1 MERIFPIE
9 NPIECSMVRRIN
21 RFVVEVCLEGKRYR
35 AHINNT
41 GRLHEFLAEGRRGF
55 CLRNRSPGKTD
66 YRLFSMRE
74 GELGAIIDT
83 QLQMRAFEG
92 SLKMKLIPWLD
103 GYSILARNA
112 RLGESRI
119 DYLLQCEGREV
130 YLEVKSAAL
139 REGEHAM
146 YPDCPSARGRKHI
159 KELTNQAKEGNRAII
174 LFIGALPGIKAFK
187 PNRSAD
193 PELYELLLEARE
205 AGVELRSM
213 GIVYNP
219 EDSFV
224 YLFNPD
230 LEIELSPG

>member
-9 NPIECSMVRRIN
+9 NPLECSIVRRIN
-21 RFVVEVCLEGKRYR
+21 RFVVEVCLKGKRDR

-41 GRLHEFLAEGRRGF
+41 GRLHEFLVEGKRGF
-55 CLRNRSPGKTD
+55 CLRNKRPGKTD

-83 QLQMRAFEG
+83 QLQMRAFER
-92 SLKMKLIPWLD
+92 SLEMKLIPWLE
-103 GYSILARNA
+103 GCSILRRNA
-112 RLGESRI
+112 RLGESVI

-146 YPDCPSARGRKHI
+146 YPDCPSTRGRKHI
-159 KELTNQAKEGNRAII
+159 RELANRAKGGSRAII
-174 LFIGALPGIKAFK
+174 LFIGALPGVKAFR

-193 PELYELLLEARE
+193 PELYELLLEACE
-205 AGVELRSM
+205 VGVELRSM
-213 GIVYNP
+213 GILYNP

-224 YLFNPD
+224 YLFTPD
-230 LEIELSPG
+230 LVIYL